1 MDNVFVYI
9 IEKIMDFLSSDLFAW
24 FIVTL
29 LMVGLVYNFFNVLAL
44 QERVI

>member
-29 LMVGLVYNFFNVLAL
+29 LIVVLVYNFFIVLAL
-44 QERVI
+44 QERII